1 MLDDMTHLPDEIIY
15 KIVDGAVRTPLYNS
29 IARTVSE
36 RFRSIHYMSSILVAQ
51 CVLLNLLFN
60 KEITPHSADRAI
72 ATMRRRTKSLYST
85 IDSSY
90 KWIDDRF
97 AEYAKTVLG
106 NDYDATLSLALRN
119 TEFIVYVISRDVA
132 NRCAIN
138 KNEIIYATLGY
149 ADIAKY
155 KL

>member
-1 MLDDMTHLPDEIIY
+1 ML
-15 KIVDGAVRTPLYNS
+15 
-29 IARTVSE
+29 
-36 RFRSIHYMSSILVAQ
+36 
-51 CVLLNLLFN
+51 
-60 KEITPHSADRAI
+60 
-72 ATMRRRTKSLYST
+72 
-85 IDSSY
+85 Y

-106 NDYDATLSLALRN
+106 NDYDATLSLDLRN